1 MASSKVQKQIGGGP
15 LPGNEVTNASLTT
28 RTAAFFSDTRVLGI
42 LQKIIVYIIL
52 IAGLVIVLF
61 PLAWMLSASIKPKSE
76 IFSYTMTWIPSTPL
90 FSNYPKGLAVMQFS
104 RALTNTLLIAIPCVI
119 GQAVSCALVGY
130 GLARFHFPGRNAL
143 FILVLATMMLPNQ
156 VTLIPTYVL
165 FSRLGMVD
173 TFWPFWL
180 PAWLA
185 TSGFNIFLFRQFFLT
200 ISPEIEDAA
209 RIDGA
214 GVFDIFWRIFLPLS
228 KPVIA
233 TVVLFSF
240 VFYWN
245 DFFGPLIYLPSTE
258 HKTLQLMLMNFQQ
271 FYTTDWG
278 PMMAATVVIIIPPLL
293 IFFFA
298 QRLFIQGVVFT
309 GVKE

>member
-1 MASSKVQKQIGGGP
+1 MASNGVQKSAQATDKGVGQAG
-15 LPGNEVTNASLTT
+15 L
-28 RTAAFFSDTRVLGI
+28 AARSAILSDTRMVAI
-42 LQKIIVYIIL
+42 LQRATVYIIL
-52 IAGLVIVLF
+52 IGGLVVVLF

-76 IFSYTMTWIPSTPL
+76 IFSFPPTWIPSVPL
-90 FSNYPKGLAVMQFS
+90 FSNYPKGLETMKFGM
-104 RALTNTLLIAIPCVI
+104 ALTNTLLIAIPSVI
-119 GQAVSCALVGY
+119 GQAVSCSLVGY
-130 GLARFHFPGRNAL
+130 GLARFRFPGRNAL
-143 FILVLATMMLPNQ
+143 FILVLATLMLPNQ
-156 VTLIPTYVL
+156 VTLIPTYIL
-165 FSRLGMVD
+165 FSYLGMVD

-185 TSGFNIFLFRQFFLT
+185 TSGFNIFLFRQFFMT

-214 GVFDIFWRIFLPLS
+214 GSFDIFWRVFLPLS
-228 KPVIA
+228 KPVFA
-233 TVVLFSF
+233 TVILFAF
-240 VFYWN
+240 VYYWN

-278 PMMAATVVIIIPPLL
+278 PMMAAMVVIIIPPLL

-309 GVKE
+309 GIKE